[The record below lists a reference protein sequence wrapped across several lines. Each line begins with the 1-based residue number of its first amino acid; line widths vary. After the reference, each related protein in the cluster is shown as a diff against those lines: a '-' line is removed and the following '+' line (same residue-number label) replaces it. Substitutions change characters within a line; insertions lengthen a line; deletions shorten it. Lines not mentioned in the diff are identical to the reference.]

1 MKFFLIICSCIFLTS
16 CASTMSGSTQNI
28 TVNSNVQ
35 GATCTLSNDKG
46 SWTLTTPG
54 STIINSSR
62 VNLAITCG
70 KSGAAFIYPRQVT
83 VDLQKK

>member
-1 MKFFLIICSCIFLTS
+1 
-16 CASTMSGSTQNI
+16 MSGSTQNI

-54 STIINSSR
+54 STIINSF
-62 VNLAITCG
+62 LI
-70 KSGAAFIYPRQVT
+70 
-83 VDLQKK
+83 